1 LSVVLVVN
9 NTPFDFPEPGEQA
22 PWAEGVTEWSKEVT
36 TVLSSLKGP
45 SDILETSAIIDNNI
59 SSPTPISGFAFDPST
74 TRSFSVQC
82 AIYRTYDTNEKAEE
96 LNLVGLFTGSGGW
109 LLQQDG
115 IGNAGVTLDITSGGQ
130 VTYTSTNL
138 VGSSY
143 NGLIKFRGIGILST

>member
-1 LSVVLVVN
+1 M
-9 NTPFDFPEPGEQA
+9 
-22 PWAEGVTEWSKEVT
+22 
-36 TVLSSLKGP
+36 SSLKGP

-59 SSPTPISGFAFDPST
+59 SSPTAISGFAFDPST

-82 AIYRTYDTNEKAEE
+82 AIYRTYDASEKSEE
-96 LNLVGLFTGSGGW
+96 LNLVGLYTGAGGW

-143 NGLIKFRGIGILST
+143 SGIIKFKGVGLLST